1 MLQNSSKTVRCWGE
15 NSQLG
20 QGPEAPLYVGDDE
33 PPSSIGPVDVG
44 GAVIDLAVG
53 DDHSC
58 ALLVGGG
65 VRCWGSNIHGEL
77 GQGEIFFPGYFDG
90 VPSAWPLVS
99 LGDVPVVDNEAG
111 GGDHTCAPHEDHT
124 VHCWGKGERGEL
136 GYGNGTTEYVG
147 DDELPSSVGTVPVGG
162 PVDQLAVGCANTCVR
177 VGAKVKCWG
186 HGSYGT
192 NGYPGI
198 AGLIDDL
205 GDDELPSS
213 YGWVNTGFKAPTLG
227 AGCIRVYAY
236 VGPYLR
242 AWGWGMNFGLGY
254 GNTANI
260 GDDETPASA
269 GNVPYQ

>member
-99 LGDVPVVDNEAG
+99 LGDVPVVDIEAG
-111 GGDHTCAPHEDHT
+111 GGDHTCALHEDHT

-162 PVDQLAVGCANTCVR
+162 ARRPTGRRLCQHVRSRRRQGQVLGPRQLWHQWIPR
-177 VGAKVKCWG
+177 
-186 HGSYGT
+186 HRR
-192 NGYPGI
+192 P
-198 AGLIDDL
+198 D
-205 GDDELPSS
+205 
-213 YGWVNTGFKAPTLG
+213 
-227 AGCIRVYAY
+227 R
-236 VGPYLR
+236 
-242 AWGWGMNFGLGY
+242 
-254 GNTANI
+254 
-260 GDDETPASA
+260 
-269 GNVPYQ
+269 